1 MLNNL
6 LSLGEPIVL
15 AHIGGKGLCDQ
26 PPMKTL
32 KMSCLMGF
40 PGQEPHTRVAASSW
54 GRMCRVALV
63 GGESTAHRKSAGG
76 SLQTLL
82 SSSYDL

>member
-15 AHIGGKGLCDQ
+15 AHIGEKGLCDQ

-40 PGQEPHTRVAASSW
+40 PGQRPHTRPGGGCAVWPSW
-54 GRMCRVALV
+54 E
-63 GGESTAHRKSAGG
+63 GGSIG
-76 SLQTLL
+76 SLQVDPSDSAFFLL
-82 SSSYDL
+82 